1 VGLFRRRRTDADR
14 ITSAKLQALLGVGKV
29 ALNDLA
35 KRGIVKRGE
44 RKGTYALLG
53 PQYGCRMT
61 IVKHVLDEKGHDVH
75 FIHPDSSVFDALKM
89 MAENN
94 IGSLVVLEDGKLVGI
109 ITERHYAREIVLK
122 GRTSLGT
129 LVRDIMSTK
138 VIYARPDQ
146 SVQECMAV
154 MTARAVR
161 HLPVLER
168 GRLVGIVSI
177 GDMVKSVIDDQ
188 KFIIEQLEHFIHG
201 DR

>member
-1 VGLFRRRRTDADR
+1 MT
-14 ITSAKLQALLGVGKV
+14 T
-29 ALNDLA
+29 
-35 KRGIVKRGE
+35 VK
-44 RKGTYALLG
+44 
-53 PQYGCRMT
+53 Q
-61 IVKHVLDEKGHDVH
+61 VLDQKGGDVH
-75 FIHPDSSVFDALKM
+75 CIHPDASVFDALKM

-94 IGSLVVLEDGKLVGI
+94 IGSLVVLEDGKLVGV

-122 GRTSLGT
+122 GRTSPGT

-138 VIYARPDQ
+138 PICAQPDQ
-146 SVQECMAV
+146 SVEECMAV
-154 MTARAVR
+154 MTAKAVR

-177 GDMVKSVIDDQ
+177 GDMVKSVIGDQ

>member
-1 VGLFRRRRTDADR
+1 
-14 ITSAKLQALLGVGKV
+14 
-29 ALNDLA
+29 
-35 KRGIVKRGE
+35 
-44 RKGTYALLG
+44 
-53 PQYGCRMT
+53 M
-61 IVKHVLDEKGHDVH
+61 LDQKGHHVH
-75 FIHPDSSVFDALKM
+75 FIHPDASVFDALKM

-94 IGSLVVLEDGKLVGI
+94 IGSLVVLEDGKLVGV

-146 SVQECMAV
+146 SVEECMAV

-161 HLPVLER
+161 HLPVLEGAR
-168 GRLVGIVSI
+168 IVGIVSI

>member
-1 VGLFRRRRTDADR
+1 
-14 ITSAKLQALLGVGKV
+14 
-29 ALNDLA
+29 
-35 KRGIVKRGE
+35 
-44 RKGTYALLG
+44 
-53 PQYGCRMT
+53 MT
-61 IVKHVLDEKGHDVH
+61 TVKHVLDQKGHHVH
-75 FIHPDSSVFDALKM
+75 FIHPDASVFDALKM

-94 IGSLVVLEDGKLVGI
+94 IGSLVVLEDGKLVGV
-109 ITERHYAREIVLK
+109 ITERHYAREIILK
-122 GRTSLGT
+122 GRTSPGT
-129 LVRDIMSTK
+129 LVRDLMSTK

-146 SVQECMAV
+146 SVEECMAV

-161 HLPVLER
+161 HLPVLEG

>member
-1 VGLFRRRRTDADR
+1 
-14 ITSAKLQALLGVGKV
+14 
-29 ALNDLA
+29 
-35 KRGIVKRGE
+35 
-44 RKGTYALLG
+44 
-53 PQYGCRMT
+53 MT
-61 IVKHVLDEKGHDVH
+61 TVKHILDQKGHDVH
-75 FIHPDSSVFDALKM
+75 CIHPDASVFDALKM
-89 MAENN
+89 MAEND
-94 IGSLVVLEDGKLVGI
+94 IGSLVVLEGGKLVGV

-122 GRTSLGT
+122 GRTSPGT

-146 SVQECMAV
+146 SVEECMAV

-161 HLPVLER
+161 HLPVLEG

-188 KFIIEQLEHFIHG
+188 KFMIEQLEHFIHG